1 MLSRIKGLKTKLA
14 TGNEV
19 SFEQLKSNCSY
30 AKGKVTKLVNKI
42 NKCLSTKEDSESIE
56 KSGIQLNNILDEF
69 DQAHNTFHQL
79 TKIEELK
86 ESEIYLQSVHELV
99 SEVQENSSISGHT
112 Y

>member
-1 MLSRIKGLKTKLA
+1 M
-14 TGNEV
+14 
-19 SFEQLKSNCSY
+19 
-30 AKGKVTKLVNKI
+30 TKLVNKI
-42 NKCLSTKEDSESIE
+42 NECLSTKEDSESIE

-112 Y
+112 YWTTHIAYRQCQTGRQSLRKKVQSGVWD